1 MNVLETTIWVTV
13 ACACCAAVGGAV
25 GGTHSGFITKTK
37 KYFSVL
43 SQKTKE

>member
-1 MNVLETTIWVTV
+1 MG
-13 ACACCAAVGGAV
+13 ACTSACCAAVGGAV

-43 SQKTKE
+43 SQKTKEQWNKY